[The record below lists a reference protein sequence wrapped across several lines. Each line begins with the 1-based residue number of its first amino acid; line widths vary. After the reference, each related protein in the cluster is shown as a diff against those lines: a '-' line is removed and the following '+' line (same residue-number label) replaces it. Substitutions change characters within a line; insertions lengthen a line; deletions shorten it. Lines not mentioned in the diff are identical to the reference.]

1 MFIALLLA
9 PFCGTLF
16 CLCIPRDIVADIPVA
31 HGHARPGPLQTAHV
45 PALFVQARFL
55 ASTRPRAP
63 SPRHSQRRSARRRQ
77 DAWRNAFRRARTG
90 SFAKVVFVHVDDD
103 CGGHH
108 VNVDVCLC
116 IWLRFARSGWVHR
129 HRHCQSAKLAAAPA
143 VACLVR
149 HPRINYKLL
158 VALDPLPPTS
168 TSFDTRHNNFT
179 FRLYVYYDRRII
191 PRLISRMSITS
202 PRTSTFFLLLF
213 SSFSPLPYSAA
224 FRGVTFS
231 HALVGERGQTR

>member
-77 DAWRNAFRRARTG
+77 DAWRNAFR
-90 SFAKVVFVHVDDD
+90 
-103 CGGHH
+103 
-108 VNVDVCLC
+108 
-116 IWLRFARSGWVHR
+116 
-129 HRHCQSAKLAAAPA
+129 RHCQSAKLAAAPA